1 MDYVIGMD
9 IGTTSTKAV
18 LYNLAGNVIDYTN
31 HSYELYRD
39 ATGMAEQ
46 EPEEILEAVTAS
58 LKKVIAPINWQN
70 DKLRTVSF
78 SSANQSLIALDENFQ
93 PLTRIITWGDTRA
106 AAAATKIKN
115 SAQGQDL
122 YERTGTPIHP
132 MSSLCK
138 ISWLKED
145 VPEVYNKAAYYCGI
159 KEYVLYR
166 LFGIWQ
172 MDVSVASCTGMYN
185 IFELQWDD
193 KALAQTGVSKEQ
205 LPKVVDA
212 YEQFSGMKEEYTK
225 ITGCPQD
232 VTFVQGA
239 FDGALSN
246 LGVNAIDDGVAAVTI
261 GTSGA
266 IRMVSDHPVIDPK
279 GRIFCYALT
288 KELWVIGGPVNNGG
302 TVFSWAK
309 DNLFDAEK
317 STADLLAK
325 DSYDLLTEIA
335 AQVPA
340 GSDGLLFHPFLGG
353 ERAPIWDANARGS
366 FFGLTQMHTRAHMV
380 RAVLEGIV
388 YNLYTV
394 LLALEEVLGQPQSI
408 LATGGFARS
417 ELWRQMLSDV
427 FERPVTIPQ
436 AFESSCLGAAV
447 VGMKSIGVIDDLA
460 EVKNFVG
467 ETETYAPNPDHFDVY
482 RELVPIYI
490 RLTRQLKTEY
500 QTIAEFQ
507 RKYAQKDSAS
517 D

>member
-1 MDYVIGMD
+1 MDYIIGMD

-18 LYNLAGNVIDYTN
+18 LYDLKGTVITN
-31 HSYELYRD
+31 TSESYELHRD
-39 ATGMAEQ
+39 AMGMAEQ
-46 EPEEILEAVTAS
+46 EPEDILTAVTTT
-58 LKKVIAPINWQN
+58 LKRMISQIDWKK
-70 DKLRTVSF
+70 DRLRTVSF
-78 SSANQSLIALDENFQ
+78 SSANQSLIALDENYQ

-106 AAAATKIKN
+106 APAAKKIKN
-115 SAQGQDL
+115 SDQGQEL

-132 MSSLCK
+132 MSLLCK

-185 IFELQWDD
+185 IFELQWDE
-193 KALAQTGVSKEQ
+193 KALELTGVGKEQ

-212 YEQFSGMKEEYTK
+212 YEQFSGMKQEYAT

-246 LGVNAIDDGVAAVTI
+246 LGVNAIDEGVAAVTI

-288 KELWVIGGPVNNGG
+288 KNLWVIGGPVNNGG
-302 TVFSWAK
+302 VVFSWAK

-317 STADLLAK
+317 STADLLGK
-325 DSYDLLTEIA
+325 DSYDLLTEVA
-335 AQVPA
+335 SQVPA

-366 FFGLTQMHTRAHMV
+366 FFGLAQMHTRAHMV

-394 LLALEEVLGQPQSI
+394 LLALEEVLGQPDSI

-447 VGMKSIGVIDDLA
+447 VGMKSIGVIEELA

-467 ETETYAPNPDHFDVY
+467 ETTTYAPNPEHFNVY

-490 RLTRQLKTEY
+490 RLTRQLQTEY
-500 QTIAEFQ
+500 QTIADFQ
-507 RKYAQKDSAS
+507 RRYAENGEDA

>member
-1 MDYVIGMD
+1 MDYIIGMD

-18 LYNLAGNVIDYTN
+18 LYDLKGNVIDHTS

-46 EPEEILEAVTAS
+46 EPEEILEAVT
-58 LKKVIAPINWQN
+58 LGLRKVIHSINWQK
-70 DKLRTVSF
+70 DKLKAVSF
-78 SSANQSLIALDENFQ
+78 SSANQSLIALDENYQ

-106 AAAATKIKN
+106 AAAAEKIKE
-115 SAQGQDL
+115 SDKGQEL

-132 MSSLCK
+132 MSLLCK

-145 VPEVYNKAAYYCGI
+145 VPEVYHKAAYYCGI

-185 IFELQWDD
+185 IFELQWDR
-193 KALAQTGVSKEQ
+193 KALALAGVKEEQ

-212 YEQFSGMKEEYTK
+212 YEQFSGMKKEYTK

-246 LGVNAIDDGVAAVTI
+246 LGVNAIDKGVVAVTI

-302 TVFSWAK
+302 VVFSWAR

-317 STADLLAK
+317 STADLLQK

-335 AQVPA
+335 ARVPA

-394 LLALEEVLGQPQSI
+394 LLALEEVVGQPESI

-417 ELWRQMLSDV
+417 KLWRQMLSDV

-447 VGMKSIGVIDDLA
+447 VGMKSIGVIDQLD
-460 EVKNFVG
+460 EVQNFVG
-467 ETETYAPNPDHFDVY
+467 KTKTYAPNPDHFAVY
-482 RELVPIYI
+482 RELIPIYI

-500 QTIAEFQ
+500 QTIADFQ
-507 RKYAQKDSAS
+507 RKYAQKEANSE
-517 D
+517 